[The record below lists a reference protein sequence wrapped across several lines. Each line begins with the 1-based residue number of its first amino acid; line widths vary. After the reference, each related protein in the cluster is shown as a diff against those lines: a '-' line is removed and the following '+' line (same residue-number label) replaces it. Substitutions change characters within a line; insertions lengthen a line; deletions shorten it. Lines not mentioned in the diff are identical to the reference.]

1 MLETTLHALP
11 LSALL
16 AQAALAPDICEPVEA
31 SFSGY
36 DEEQLRHLCQTETL
50 YCDQPVQHL
59 LITSRKGGFLRG
71 NYCMLAGL
79 LFRKAET
86 DPVASLEIRFSA
98 YLDGPEIY
106 LQSLCGPF
114 TWCND
119 YAQLH
124 AISQAT
130 VPQLQFASEQFA
142 FEEDLLLEAPASD
155 RPRTTLWQLQPAR
168 SET

>member
-1 MLETTLHALP
+1 MPETTLHALP
-11 LSALL
+11 LATLL
-16 AQAALAPDICEPVEA
+16 AQAALAPDVCEPVEA
-31 SFSGY
+31 PFSSY

-50 YCDQPVQHL
+50 SCDRPVQHL

-71 NYCMLAGL
+71 NYCLLAGL
-79 LFRKAET
+79 LFESTAT
-86 DPVASLEIRFSA
+86 VPVASLEIRFSA

-124 AISQAT
+124 AVSAAIAPASD
-130 VPQLQFASEQFA
+130 FASEQFA
-142 FEEDLLLEAPASD
+142 LEEEWLAEPAAPA
-155 RPRTTLWQLQPAR
+155 RPRSPFWPLFPVR